1 MSVTARTHVWMDT
14 LGEWSWPGRAAEAV
28 ESLPL
33 PPSWVPALPPRLE
46 PAAVAVGASRPS
58 LSRPTRPSPWL
69 VVATGL
75 LSAIVALAALIALR
89 GPASLERLLG
99 LRSAAQPTV
108 VAPAIRTAAPAA
120 PLPTLVA
127 GSPDAAGSSVDTATY
142 DSTALGA
149 TGTFHV
155 YIPPGFASTLQR
167 YPVLYLLHGNDQSAT
182 AFLQIGL
189 QEQLDRL
196 IARRAIPPM
205 IAVMIQGGPGANNWR
220 NRYERYVLEVQQ
232 LIDRMLPTVATR
244 GERAIAGD
252 SMGGYGAMNIALGHP
267 QRFATVESWLGFF
280 DGLDGELRAARPT
293 IERQGLR
300 AYIYGGASDTI
311 ADPSENAPFAARLRA
326 AGASAHGAVYAGGHT
341 METLQAHLG
350 HMLLYAGRAL
360 ADNSAPGPAATI
372 AIRRASS
379 GAAA

>member
-155 YIPPGFASTLQR
+155 YIPPGFASTSQR

>member
-1 MSVTARTHVWMDT
+1 MSATARTHVWMDS

-46 PAAVAVGASRPS
+46 PAAVAVGASGSS

-69 VVATGL
+69 VAATAL
-75 LSAIVALAALIALR
+75 LSALVALAALVALR
-89 GPASLERLLG
+89 GPVSLERLLA
-99 LRSAAQPTV
+99 LRSPAQPSA
-108 VAPAIRTAAPAA
+108 VASAIPPAAPAA

-127 GSPDAAGSSVDTATY
+127 GAQDGAGSSVDTATY
-142 DSTALGA
+142 DSAALGA

-155 YIPPGFASTLQR
+155 YIPPGFASTSQR
-167 YPVLYLLHGNDQSAT
+167 YPVLYLLHGNNQPAT

-196 IARRAIPPM
+196 IARHAIPPL

-232 LIDRMLPTVATR
+232 LIDRMLPTVSTR

-267 QRFATVESWLGFF
+267 QRFAIVESWLGFF
-280 DGLDGELRAARPT
+280 NGLDGELRAARQT
-293 IERQGLR
+293 IERQGLD
-300 AYIYGGASDTI
+300 AYVYGGASDTI

-326 AGASAHGAVYAGGHT
+326 AGANAHSAVYAGGHT

-360 ADNSAPGPAATI
+360 AANTAPKPAAP
-372 AIRRASS
+372 RRQPLTTP
-379 GAAA
+379 